1 MITMVTNGIN
11 FVNFRRTFIF
21 LGPSKKKIRI
31 GRTKYKFPKEKAT
44 FEEAKSI
51 CAKDDMDLTAFDNP
65 EEINRISEY
74 LNYIGNVI

>member
-1 MITMVTNGIN
+1 M
-11 FVNFRRTFIF
+11 F
-21 LGPSKKKIRI
+21 LGPSKKTIRI

-51 CAKDDMDLTAFDNP
+51 CAKDDMDLTAFDNA

-74 LNYIGNVI
+74 LNYIGKVS